1 MLSEIALRVDG
12 LSKCFHIYRKPRDR
26 FLQLF
31 FCGRKRFYWEHWAIR
46 QASFQLKKGETLGI
60 IGRNGSGKSTLL
72 QMVSGTLAPTAGEVF
87 VNGSIAALL
96 ELGSGFNPEFTG
108 RENIHIN
115 ALLHGVSRRE
125 IESIFAEIEEF
136 ADIGEYIDLP
146 IKFYSSGMAVR
157 LAFAVSVCFRP
168 DILVIDEALAV
179 GDAAFQFKCL
189 DRLNALATKG
199 TSILL
204 VSHDTNLIKNFCD
217 RVVYVRKG
225 EPPIVGR
232 TDEMV
237 ELFLLEMRNQQRL
250 TPNNQVPVTRKPH
263 ISSVGGLAYGTN
275 EGQIVS
281 AAFVGQHERH
291 PSYRFGDAI
300 AIGAQVVYVRSVSHP
315 SISFTIQDSKL
326 IVVGGGNFPLRSEIP
341 DADFLSAAITVR
353 FTPKLSAGRYYV
365 TLKLFDGY
373 DEAVAKLLEKQV
385 AILEFE
391 IIQTEKKFL
400 GAFDLG
406 FEQVFENHAF
416 HDAVINEMG
425 EQ

>member
-1 MLSEIALRVDG
+1 MPYEIALRVEG

-31 FCGRKRFYWEHWAIR
+31 FCGRKQFYQEHWAIR
-46 QASFQLKKGETLGI
+46 QASFQLNKGETLGI

-72 QMVSGTLAPTAGEVF
+72 QMVSGTLEPTAGEVF

-125 IESIFAEIEEF
+125 IESTFAEIEEF

-146 IKFYSSGMAVR
+146 IKFYSSGMTMR

-168 DILVIDEALAV
+168 DILIIDEALAV

-189 DRLNALATKG
+189 DRLNTLATKG

-237 ELFLLEMRNQQRL
+237 ELFLLEMRNHQRQ
-250 TPNNQVPVTRKPH
+250 TPNNQVPVTRKLH
-263 ISSVGGLAYGTN
+263 ISSAGGLAYGTH
-275 EGQIVS
+275 EGQILS
-281 AAFVGQHERH
+281 AEFVGHREHQ
-291 PSYRFGDAI
+291 PTYRFGDTITIEARVI
-300 AIGAQVVYVRSVSHP
+300 YARTVNQP
-315 SISFTIQDSKL
+315 SISFTIQDNKL
-326 IVVGGGNFPLRSEIP
+326 IIIGGGNFPLQSEIL
-341 DADFLSAAITVR
+341 DDHFLPASIKVR

-365 TLKLFDGY
+365 TLKLFDGD
-373 DEAVAKLLEKQV
+373 DESVAKLLEKQV
-385 AILEFE
+385 AILDFE

-406 FEQVFENHAF
+406 FEQVYESHACD
-416 HDAVINEMG
+416 DAVINEMG